1 MIVQVGRNKVCYNFL
16 IFSVGFGITRICMK
30 IADPQSILIICG
42 KDIIFHDIHPTQ
54 FQLFQQAETFCH
66 IRHCKDIFLDNGGH
80 YTRYTEWPM
89 GENAPSPRMCVTTSV
104 ASFFPIGTACG
115 TEFVAVGTIAV

>member
-42 KDIIFHDIHPTQ
+42 KDIIFSRYSPNSIPT
-54 FQLFQQAETFCH
+54 LSTS
-66 IRHCKDIFLDNGGH
+66 RDFLP
-80 YTRYTEWPM
+80 Y
-89 GENAPSPRMCVTTSV
+89 
-104 ASFFPIGTACG
+104 
-115 TEFVAVGTIAV
+115 